1 MFNEEEQPFWLTMTL
16 VCVSGV
22 LLVSVTL
29 VWRKCLQL
37 KNQKNKVVDNGEG
50 IEMNGVADSRA
61 GGGSN
66 GGGGT
71 NVVVVATK

>member
-1 MFNEEEQPFWLTMTL
+1 MFNEKEQPFWLTMTM
-16 VCVSGV
+16 VCISGV

-29 VWRKCLQL
+29 VWRKCLLL
-37 KNQKNKVVDNGEG
+37 KSQKNKIDDGEG
-50 IEMNGVADSRA
+50 TEMNG
-61 GGGSN
+61 GGVGGKA